1 MTIQTAALY
10 TGMSFWG
17 LCWPLSAVF
26 SPDLSIQCRNGVLEV
41 RSCFYWKEVYAG
53 QSDSVPTY
61 ISAHFSLTHP
71 FKYTRFN
78 TTYFKTNVSLSEQA
92 IFTEPISIQ
101 VS

>member
-1 MTIQTAALY
+1 MLDSRTLY
-10 TGMSFWG
+10 PHTF
-17 LCWPLSAVF
+17 
-26 SPDLSIQCRNGVLEV
+26 Q
-41 RSCFYWKEVYAG
+41 
-53 QSDSVPTY
+53 
-61 ISAHFSLTHP
+61 AHFSLTHP